1 MTWSW
6 LYDCV
11 PHADVEGECW
21 MKCLDTVLQRC
32 SHSCGW
38 KQVNPGSQ
46 PEDLWEQDGLRINS
60 REKGKPGFKRKS
72 KAYSEVAV
80 TPFENFVFVICPSQ
94 QWRPVLRVVINCVGE
109 KKGFKAMKMLDVCL
123 VLERIQNLQTQND
136 KHFWK
141 TWRVTRKLKST
152 SRTVNSKRK

>member
-21 MKCLDTVLQRC
+21 MKCLDMVLQRC

-38 KQVNPGSQ
+38 KQVNPRSQ

-60 REKGKPGFKRKS
+60 REKGKPAFKRKS
-72 KAYSEVAV
+72 KAYSEVSV
-80 TPFENFVFVICPSQ
+80 TPFENFVFVICQSQ

-109 KKGFKAMKMLDVCL
+109 KKGLKQWKRWMFVS
-123 VLERIQNLQTQND
+123 
-136 KHFWK
+136 FWRGSK
-141 TWRVTRKLKST
+141 TWRRKMTNT
-152 SRTVNSKRK
+152 SGKPGGLLEN